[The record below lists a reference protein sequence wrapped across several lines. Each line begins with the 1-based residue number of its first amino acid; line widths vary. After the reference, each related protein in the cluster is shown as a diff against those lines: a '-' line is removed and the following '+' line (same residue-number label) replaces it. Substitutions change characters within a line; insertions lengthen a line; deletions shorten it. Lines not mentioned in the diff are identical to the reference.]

1 MSPYCKAHS
10 QPLRGPSFLTVPEP
24 SENKSKY
31 TYLVSCHQSLGRGL
45 SLDACFGWRVRALEG
60 PSEHLPKS
68 LVLGHTESSQPGRLF
83 REMLLVSL
91 WVVLHLLWSAVCR
104 PGMGQE
110 TGAPKGPPTLDSPP
124 KHSWARVEGPGL
136 FELCHGVLG
145 APSSHLQ
152 ALWFS
157 QPPISSDGITDHQ
170 GATFPQFLFLKE
182 KQLPCHDPTGR
193 GSSLALWLGLA

>member
-1 MSPYCKAHS
+1 MCGAYNQRWNGEAWVPLWTLKASPLHCHQNFFFWNLSPYCKAHS

-68 LVLGHTESSQPGRLF
+68 LVLGHPESSQPGRLF

-110 TGAPKGPPTLDSPP
+110 TGAP
-124 KHSWARVEGPGL
+124 
-136 FELCHGVLG
+136 
-145 APSSHLQ
+145 
-152 ALWFS
+152 
-157 QPPISSDGITDHQ
+157 
-170 GATFPQFLFLKE
+170 
-182 KQLPCHDPTGR
+182 
-193 GSSLALWLGLA
+193 